1 MECVEYNKYNLTF
14 LEAVKALSEG
24 KAKTIENTAGC
35 RYEIRNAILSY
46 VFKEIEIVGINLPP
60 QSFLGKWRLVGL
72 RPVKWKEILSE
83 VTWHRNREVIY
94 PTAWPNSNWSKF
106 LEKPPMKMTLEWEE

>member
-1 MECVEYNKYNLTF
+1 MEYNLTF

-24 KAKTIENTAGC
+24 KGKAIENAVGC
-35 RYEIRNAILSY
+35 RYEVRDATLSY
-46 VFKEIEIVGINLPP
+46 VSEEKEIVGISLTP
-60 QSFLGKWRLVGL
+60 QSFLGKWGLVGSK
-72 RPVKWKEILSE
+72 PVKWKEIIHQ
-83 VTWHRNREVIY
+83 VTWYKNREVIY